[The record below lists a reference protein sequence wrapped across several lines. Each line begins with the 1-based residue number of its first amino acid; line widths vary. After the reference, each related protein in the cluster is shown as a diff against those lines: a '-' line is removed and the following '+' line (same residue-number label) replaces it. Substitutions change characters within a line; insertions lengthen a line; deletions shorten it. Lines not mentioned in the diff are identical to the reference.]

1 MQESA
6 GTAAAGGKQ
15 VRLMS
20 VDQQNS
26 RNVYAAWRGYGLVG
40 SCRESFISQ
49 ICCSFD
55 SLVSVSIRQMFLCH
69 QADS

>member
-1 MQESA
+1 
-6 GTAAAGGKQ
+6 
-15 VRLMS
+15 MS

-26 RNVYAAWRGYGLVG
+26 RNVYAAWRGYRLVG

-55 SLVSVSIRQMFLCH
+55 SLVSVAIRQMFLCH